1 MRILLINAVC
11 GTGSTGRIC
20 ADLARQFESEG
31 HTVKIAYGRSGY
43 VPKEYKKYA
52 VRIGTSLGVRL
63 HGIKT
68 RIFDTHGL
76 GSRLATR
83 HFLKWAEVYQP
94 DFLWLHNIHGYYIN
108 YEMLFG
114 WIKAHP
120 EMQVKWTLHD
130 CWAFTGHCAYFTAIG
145 CEQWKEGCLHC
156 PQKSSYPRS
165 FLRSN
170 SNENFER
177 KKKAF
182 CNVSKMTLVVPS
194 NWLAQLT
201 KQSFLREYPVEVRRN
216 TIDTHIFHPTAS
228 DFRHRYGIED
238 KKVILGVANVW
249 DERKGFLDFIR
260 LSEMLEPSYV
270 IVVVGLSNVQRKQLR
285 ANMIGIPRTKNSLE
299 LAPIYS
305 AADVFFNPTYEDNY
319 STVNLEAQA
328 CGIPVVTYDSGGSSE
343 TLHLSESVAV
353 TTGDLDKS
361 LQFLMEI
368 CERQNK
374 H

>member
-1 MRILLINAVC
+1 
-11 GTGSTGRIC
+11 
-20 ADLARQFESEG
+20 
-31 HTVKIAYGRSGY
+31 
-43 VPKEYKKYA
+43 
-52 VRIGTSLGVRL
+52 
-63 HGIKT
+63 
-68 RIFDTHGL
+68 
-76 GSRLATR
+76 
-83 HFLKWAEVYQP
+83 
-94 DFLWLHNIHGYYIN
+94 
-108 YEMLFG
+108 MLFS

-120 EMQVKWTLHD
+120 EIQVKWTLHD

-182 CNVSKMTLVVPS
+182 CNVPKMTLVVPS

-216 TIDTHIFHPTAS
+216 TIDTHIFHPTSS

-238 KKVILGVANVW
+238 KKVILGVANMW
-249 DERKGFLDFIR
+249 DGRKGFLDFMK
-260 LSEMLEPSYV
+260 LSKMLESSYV
-270 IVVVGLSNVQRKQLR
+270 IVLVGLSSAQIKHLKN
-285 ANMIGIPRTKNSLE
+285 NIIGIHRVNNPQG
-299 LAPIYS
+299 LAKIYS

-343 TLHLSESVAV
+343 TLYSSESIAV

-361 LQFLMEI
+361 LQILKEI
-368 CERQNK
+368 CEGRGK

>member
-20 ADLARQFESEG
+20 VELAREFEREG

-43 VPKEYKKYA
+43 VPKEDKKYA
-52 VRIGTSLGVRL
+52 IRIGTGLGIRL

-76 GSRLATR
+76 GSKLATR
-83 HFLKWAEVYQP
+83 HFLKWAEEYRP
-94 DFLWLHNIHGYYIN
+94 NLIWLHNIHGYYIN
-108 YEMLFG
+108 YEMLFS

-120 EMQVKWTLHD
+120 EIQVKWTLHD
-130 CWAFTGHCAYFTAIG
+130 CWAFTGHCANFIAAR
-145 CEQWKEGCLHC
+145 CEQWKYGCLHC
-156 PQKSSYPRS
+156 LQKDCYPKS
-165 FLRSN
+165 LLFSN
-170 SNENFER
+170 SSRNFER

-182 CNVSKMTLVVPS
+182 CNVPKMTLIVPS
-194 NWLAQLT
+194 CWMASLVR
-201 KQSFLREYPVEVRRN
+201 QSFLREYLVEVRN
-216 TIDTHIFHPTAS
+216 NVVDTDIFQPTSS
-228 DFRHRYGIED
+228 DFRQRYDLAD
-238 KKVILGVANVW
+238 KKVVLGVANTW
-249 DERKGFLDFIR
+249 NERKGFSDFIK
-260 LSEMLEPSYV
+260 LSEMLDSSYT
-270 IVVVGLSNVQRKQLR
+270 IVLVGLSSAQIKHLKN
-285 ANMIGIPRTKNSLE
+285 NIIGIHRVNNPQE
-299 LAPIYS
+299 LAKIYS

-343 TLHLSESVAV
+343 TLYSSESIAV

-361 LQFLMEI
+361 LQILKEI
-368 CERQNK
+368 CEGRGK